1 MIVRIVKYLI
11 FLSVYNFASTLHQ
24 STWVD
29 GQRLSDYTKQNSINI
44 SLSKISQDELYL
56 IEQARGSGQSIY
68 ELREDSQKL
77 QKILMPLGD
86 DMQISLERSGDEFN
100 FALVPIDTYE
110 NIYFSNR
117 DIKKD
122 LKTSIKSIELLAAVQ
137 DAVKKY
143 KINIKPNDSLSM
155 IYMQKSIDNHK
166 YGQVELRLIRVQSA
180 NKERTLALGS
190 SETSVINLRKE
201 IINKPH
207 NMRFDTLGGDM
218 IGTIDTKFDKPL
230 RDMLITS
237 SFSYGRFH
245 PVLGVYRPH
254 FGTDFRAAINTPI
267 MSILDGVVI
276 FSGHMGGYGKV
287 VKIKHSNG
295 YISLYGHLNSINVYD
310 GQAIKRG
317 GLIAYSGNS
326 GVSSGPHLH
335 LGLYHNGTPVNP
347 MRYIR

>member
-11 FLSVYNFASTLHQ
+11 FLSVYSFASTLNQ
-24 STWVD
+24 STWIA
-29 GQRLSDYTKQNSINI
+29 GQRLLDYAKQNSINI

-68 ELREDSQKL
+68 ELRSDSQKL

-110 NIYFSNR
+110 TIYFSNI

-122 LKTSIKSIELLAAVQ
+122 LKTSIKSKELLIAVQ
-137 DAVKKY
+137 DAVRKY
-143 KINIKPNDSLSM
+143 KINIKPNDSLSV

-166 YGQVELRLIRVQSA
+166 YGEVELRLIRVQSG

-190 SETSVINLRKE
+190 SKTSVINLRKE

-207 NMRFDTLGGDM
+207 NMRFDTLGIDM
-218 IGTIDTKFDKPL
+218 LGAIDTKFAKPL

-245 PVLGVYRPH
+245 PVFGIYRPH
-254 FGTDFRAAINTPI
+254 FGTDFRAAINTPVF
-267 MSILDGVVI
+267 SIADGVVI
-276 FSGHMGGYGKV
+276 HSGQMGGYGKV
-287 VKIKHSNG
+287 VKIKHNNG
-295 YISLYGHLNSINVYD
+295 YVSLYAHLNSVNVYD

-317 GLIAYSGNS
+317 SLIAYSGNS
-326 GVSSGPHLH
+326 GLSSGPHLH